1 MVVRGENMQ
10 MKEPTVNQT
19 GVEVKA
25 GTRKPAMEQR
35 QASTATTGSGTDPS
49 LARNLSNQNI
59 SQLLISKRP
68 QDLLLSGD
76 SREDNP

>member
-10 MKEPTVNQT
+10 MKDPTVNQT

-25 GTRKPAMEQR
+25 GTRNPAIEQR

-49 LARNLSNQNI
+49 LARKLLNLTINVHW
-59 SQLLISKRP
+59 
-68 QDLLLSGD
+68 
-76 SREDNP
+76 